1 MKKNRPGVLL
11 SALVPTALEGAAS
24 ELILSET
31 STFGVRVRSVER
43 YEAAREVRQIDTT
56 LGTVPVKVKLAE
68 GRPIGISPEYEPCRG
83 LALKAGLSLAEVF
96 RVVNEAAWKQLGSD
110 KT

>member
-11 SALVPTALEGAAS
+11 SALVPIALEGAAS
-24 ELILSET
+24 ALILAET

-43 YEAAREVRQIDTT
+43 YEAAREVRQVVTT
-56 LGTVPVKVKLAE
+56 LGTVPVKVKLLE
-68 GRPIGISPEYEPCRG
+68 GQSIGISPEYEPCRAI
-83 LALKAGLSLAEVF
+83 ALETGLSLAEVL

-110 KT
+110 NV